1 MKNYRPVI
9 ILFIILLSCSSLNL
23 LPGFSACDPEPRIVG
38 QLPRRA
44 SGWSG
49 SVAWYNGKIY
59 EVADATSNALIKNPV
74 TGATEGQI
82 NFGSWAQNDTKGF
95 TYDRF
100 SNTFWVKV
108 GAYAYQVPVSGG
120 NYIRKLQVNFPGP
133 RISFGI
139 WCDPDEE
146 NVMWLA
152 MAAGEQVVKIDMTTN
167 EILQTIYTTFNVRGV
182 ARVGN
187 TLWCTYAGDPG
198 DNGILFQIDMDG
210 NELCKYFLP
219 QAKYDHDAGGCDID
233 PDGYLW
239 IEGGSG
245 TNIYK
250 LDIGYVPT
258 TPTPATSP
266 TPLPPVMDSGDYN
279 GDGVVDIGIFRPSSG
294 LWAVRGVT
302 RVYFGG
308 SNDEPLVGVMAG
320 GGGGGLP
327 KTGQTQK
334 YRDGDDGDLEKGLTV
349 LVDNGDGTVTDSR
362 TGLIWPKDGTGAG
375 YYSGGT
381 RTWNEAIDW
390 ANGLSFAGYTDW
402 RLPNINELKSFQE
415 VTWGHY
421 QNQPTGYYWS
431 STTYA
436 DGTSDA
442 LYVAFYNGDV
452 DFYGKTNDCYV
463 VAVRG
468 GE

>member
-1 MKNYRPVI
+1 M
-9 ILFIILLSCSSLNL
+9 
-23 LPGFSACDPEPRIVG
+23 
-38 QLPRRA
+38 
-44 SGWSG
+44 
-49 SVAWYNGKIY
+49 
-59 EVADATSNALIKNPV
+59 
-74 TGATEGQI
+74 
-82 NFGSWAQNDTKGF
+82 
-95 TYDRF
+95 
-100 SNTFWVKV
+100 
-108 GAYAYQVPVSGG
+108 
-120 NYIRKLQVNFPGP
+120 RKLGLVV
-133 RISFGI
+133 
-139 WCDPDEE
+139 
-146 NVMWLA
+146 VMLLIGSGMA
-152 MAAGEQVVKIDMTTN
+152 TMAADFSGDGTN
-167 EILQTIYTTFNVRGV
+167 DIGIFRPSTGLWAIRGV
-182 ARVGN
+182 TRV
-187 TLWCTYAGDPG
+187 
-198 DNGILFQIDMDG
+198 
-210 NELCKYFLP
+210 YF
-219 QAKYDHDAGGCDID
+219 
-233 PDGYLW
+233 
-239 IEGGSG
+239 GGS
-245 TNIYK
+245 N
-250 LDIGYVPT
+250 DDPM
-258 TPTPATSP
+258 P
-266 TPLPPVMDSGDYN
+266 GDYN